1 MPDALPRDLHYVDDT
16 QPGITRRKLRGKFC
30 YFGPTGQRIV
40 DPQEIQR
47 INALAVPPAYT
58 DVWICSDPRGHLQ
71 ATGRD
76 ARGRK
81 QYRYHPRW
89 REVRDSDKYSRLRD
103 FGLALPKLRKQ
114 LETLLEAPGLSR
126 DKVMATV
133 ITLLD
138 ATLIRVG
145 NTQYARDNRS
155 YGLTTLRNRH
165 VEVNGS
171 AIQFQFRGK
180 SGVEHQITVKDRRLA
195 RIIKRCQ
202 DIPGQNLF
210 QYLDENGERHTI
222 TSADVNAYLQTL
234 TGADFTAKDYRTWA
248 GSALALAVLRELEWQ
263 LESQAKQHVV
273 AMVKDVARQLGNTPA
288 VCRKCYIH
296 PAVLEGFL
304 LGALA
309 QLPKPR
315 VRKGLRAE
323 EVALAMLL
331 EKMACGEAMEDI
343 FVVKRCN
350 KIIIHGRRAGE
361 TTHQPAEAAV
371 WYRIADTRTNGFIGD
386 GYDHEYDA
394 QRSITTLL
402 TLLDSRQVRLAAAC
416 KEIADWVDHQGGHP
430 TALRIRDRLNDI
442 EKDTPLIRNTLSS
455 LKPRNAARRAAR
467 KAKTAHVVNDWRQ
480 AWTERLTAMA
490 GMQRLPRGF
499 HGQGFV

>member
-1 MPDALPRDLHYVDDT
+1 MPRTIAMPDALPSDLHYVDDAL
-16 QPGITRRKLRGKFC
+16 PGITRRKLRGKFC
-30 YFGPTGQRIV
+30 YFDPAGQRIT
-40 DPQEIQR
+40 DPEEVRR

-58 DVWICSDPRGHLQ
+58 DVWICTDPRGHLQ

-89 REVRDSDKYSRLRD
+89 REVRDTDKYSRLRD
-103 FGLALPKLRKQ
+103 FGQALPKLRKQ
-114 LETLLEAPGLSR
+114 LEALLAAPGFSR

-155 YGLTTLRNRH
+155 YGLTTLRSRH

-202 DIPGQNLF
+202 EIPGQNLF

-248 GSALALAVLRELEWQ
+248 GSVRALAVLRKLQWQ
-263 LESQAKQHVV
+263 PESEAKRHMVE
-273 AMVKDVARQLGNTPA
+273 MVKNVAKQLGNTPA

-296 PAVLEGFL
+296 PGVLDGFL

-315 VRKGLRAE
+315 TRKGLRAE

-331 EKMACGEAMEDI
+331 EQLASE
-343 FVVKRCN
+343 
-350 KIIIHGRRAGE
+350 
-361 TTHQPAEAAV
+361 P
-371 WYRIADTRTNGFIGD
+371 TN
-386 GYDHEYDA
+386 
-394 QRSITTLL
+394 
-402 TLLDSRQVRLAAAC
+402 
-416 KEIADWVDHQGGHP
+416 
-430 TALRIRDRLNDI
+430 
-442 EKDTPLIRNTLSS
+442 
-455 LKPRNAARRAAR
+455 
-467 KAKTAHVVNDWRQ
+467 
-480 AWTERLTAMA
+480 
-490 GMQRLPRGF
+490 
-499 HGQGFV
+499 

>member
-30 YFGPTGQRIV
+30 YFDPTGQRIV

-145 NTQYARDNRS
+145 NTQYARNNRS

-263 LESQAKQHVV
+263 PESQAKQHVV

-331 EKMACGEAMEDI
+331 EKMASEA
-343 FVVKRCN
+343 
-350 KIIIHGRRAGE
+350 
-361 TTHQPAEAAV
+361 
-371 WYRIADTRTNGFIGD
+371 TN
-386 GYDHEYDA
+386 
-394 QRSITTLL
+394 
-402 TLLDSRQVRLAAAC
+402 
-416 KEIADWVDHQGGHP
+416 
-430 TALRIRDRLNDI
+430 
-442 EKDTPLIRNTLSS
+442 
-455 LKPRNAARRAAR
+455 
-467 KAKTAHVVNDWRQ
+467 
-480 AWTERLTAMA
+480 
-490 GMQRLPRGF
+490 
-499 HGQGFV
+499 

>member
-1 MPDALPRDLHYVDDT
+1 MPDTALPDVLPPDLHYVDDSL
-16 QPGITRRKLRGKFC
+16 PGITRRKLRGKFC
-30 YFGPTGQRIV
+30 YFDPAGQRIT
-40 DPQEIQR
+40 DPDEIKR

-58 DVWICSDPRGHLQ
+58 AVWICADPRGHLQ

-89 REVRDSDKYSRLRD
+89 REVRDADKYSRLRD
-103 FGLALPKLRKQ
+103 FGRALPKLRTQ
-114 LETLLEAPGLSR
+114 LETLLAAPGFSR

-155 YGLTTLRNRH
+155 YGLTTLRSRH

-171 AIQFQFRGK
+171 AILFQFRGK

-210 QYLDENGERHTI
+210 QYLDENGERHSI
-222 TSADVNAYLQTL
+222 SSSDVNAYLQTL

-248 GSALALAVLRELEWQ
+248 GSVLALSVLRQ
-263 LESQAKQHVV
+263 LQWEPESDAKRHVV
-273 AMVKDVARQLGNTPA
+273 EMVKNVARQLGNTPA

-296 PAVLEGFL
+296 PAVLDGFL

-309 QLPKPR
+309 ELPRPR
-315 VRKGLRAE
+315 TRKGLRAE
-323 EVALAMLL
+323 EVGLAMFL
-331 EKMACGEAMEDI
+331 EKMI
-343 FVVKRCN
+343 
-350 KIIIHGRRAGE
+350 
-361 TTHQPAEAAV
+361 
-371 WYRIADTRTNGFIGD
+371 
-386 GYDHEYDA
+386 
-394 QRSITTLL
+394 
-402 TLLDSRQVRLAAAC
+402 AAA
-416 KEIADWVDHQGGHP
+416 E
-430 TALRIRDRLNDI
+430 
-442 EKDTPLIRNTLSS
+442 TP
-455 LKPRNAARRAAR
+455 
-467 KAKTAHVVNDWRQ
+467 
-480 AWTERLTAMA
+480 
-490 GMQRLPRGF
+490 
-499 HGQGFV
+499 